1 MADPEAESQS
11 PSVERLATAK
21 CVSPPSNSMPLPS
34 IDVWNKVFW
43 KGTRE
48 HKLLALKDDQDYVW
62 FPYDPAFSVVH
73 SQKSKR
79 VELSGEGTV
88 ASWVVV
94 HRRYFDSVANEM
106 PYIVAT
112 IKLDEG
118 PQIFS
123 NLVNIADVSTV
134 VSQIF
139 MLKLERDQKTIVLRF
154 LLDLGQRLPHS
165 RSNCRGEIRP

>member
-1 MADPEAESQS
+1 MSDPGAESERT
-11 PSVERLATAK
+11 SVERLATAK
-21 CVSPPSNSMPLPS
+21 CVSPPSNSMPLAL

-48 HKLLALKDDQDYVW
+48 HRLLALKDDQGNVW

-73 SQKSKR
+73 PQKSKW

-88 ASWVVV
+88 VSWVVLQG
-94 HRRYFDSVANEM
+94 RYFDSVGNEM
-106 PYIVAT
+106 PCVVAT

-123 NLVNIADVSTV
+123 NLVNIADDEIYIGMRVAVTFRDV
-134 VSQIF
+134 D
-139 MLKLERDQKTIVLRF
+139 ERISIPLFRPVDQAAESVK
-154 LLDLGQRLPHS
+154 S
-165 RSNCRGEIRP
+165 R